1 MIEPS
6 IAMSSNERIVTD
18 QIIRIYYTAKSNFMI
33 LRLKS
38 KTNNLL
44 SIKIHTL
51 SDKEMHR
58 ATITFCFTEK

>member
-38 KTNNLL
+38 KTDNLL
-44 SIKIHTL
+44 SIKIHAH
-51 SDKEMHR
+51 SDKEVQR
-58 ATITFCFTEK
+58 VTSTF

>member
-1 MIEPS
+1 
-6 IAMSSNERIVTD
+6 MSSNERIVTD
-18 QIIRIYYTAKSNFMI
+18 QIIRSYYTAKSIFMN

-51 SDKEMHR
+51 SDKEMQR